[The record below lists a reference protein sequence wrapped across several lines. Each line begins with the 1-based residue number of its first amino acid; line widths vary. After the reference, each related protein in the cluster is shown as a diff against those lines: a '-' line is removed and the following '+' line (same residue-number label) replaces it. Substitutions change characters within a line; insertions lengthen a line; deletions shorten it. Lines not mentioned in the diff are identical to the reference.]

1 MPPNTPE
8 ATSLLN
14 GVTIMLTDPKCKNA
28 KPKDKAYKLTDE
40 KSLYLEVMPNGA
52 KYWRMKYRFGGKEKR
67 LAFGVYP
74 ETGLKEARAKR
85 DEARKLLADGADPG
99 ETRKAMKAA
108 QIADAETFEVVAR
121 EWFAKNAASW
131 AENHSNRVIRRLE
144 RDIFPWLGNIPIRSI
159 DAPKLLGALRRIEE
173 RGAVETAHRALQ
185 NCGQIFRYAI
195 ATGRAE
201 RDITADL
208 KGALQPVKGG
218 HFAAVT
224 DPKQV
229 AELLRA
235 IDTYQGTFTVQCAL
249 KLAPLFFVRPG
260 ELRQAEWKDF
270 DLDAAEW
277 RYTVTKT
284 DTAHIVPLATQ
295 AMTILQELHAATGH
309 GRYVFPSARTP
320 NGSRPMSDVALL
332 AALRRMGFEKDETSV
347 HGFRALART
356 ILDEVLG
363 FRPDFI
369 EHQLA
374 HAVRDPN
381 GRAYNRTAHLS
392 ERKKMMQAWADYL
405 DNLKAG
411 ATVLS
416 FKQTA

>member
-1 MPPNTPE
+1 
-8 ATSLLN
+8 
-14 GVTIMLTDPKCKNA
+14 MLTDPKCKNA
-28 KPKDKAYKLTDE
+28 KAKEKSYKLADE
-40 KSLYLEVMPNGA
+40 KGLYLEVMPNGA

-85 DEARKLLADGADPG
+85 DDSRKLLADGADPS

-108 QIADAETFEVVAR
+108 QMADAETFEVVAR
-121 EWFAKNAASW
+121 EWWNKNAPTW
-131 AENHSNRVIRRLE
+131 AENHSNRTLRRLE
-144 RDIFPWLGNIPIRSI
+144 RDIFPWLGNAPVRTI
-159 DAPKLLGALRRIEE
+159 DAPKLLAALRRIES

-201 RDITADL
+201 RDISADL
-208 KGALQPVKGG
+208 KGALPPVKGG
-218 HFAAVT
+218 HFAAIT
-224 DPKQV
+224 EPKQV

-235 IDTYQGTFTVQCAL
+235 IDGYQGTLTVQCAL

-260 ELRQAEWKDF
+260 ELRQAEWAHF
-270 DLDAAEW
+270 DLEAAEW

-295 AMTILQELHAATGH
+295 AIELLRELHALTGH
-309 GRYVFPSARTP
+309 GRYVFSSARTP

-332 AALRRMGFEKDETSV
+332 AALRRMGFTKDEASV

-381 GRAYNRTAHLS
+381 GRAYNRTAHLP
-392 ERKKMMQAWADYL
+392 ERRKMMQSWADYL
-405 DNLKAG
+405 DALKKG
-411 ATVLS
+411 AEIIP
-416 FKQTA
+416 FRQTA

>member
-1 MPPNTPE
+1 
-8 ATSLLN
+8 
-14 GVTIMLTDPKCKNA
+14 MLTDPKCKNA
-28 KPKDKAYKLTDE
+28 KPKDKPYKLADE
-40 KSLYLEVMPNGA
+40 KSLYLEVMPSGA
-52 KYWRMKYRFGGKEKR
+52 KYWRMKYRYGGKEKR

-85 DEARKLLADGADPG
+85 DDARKLLADGADPG

-108 QIADAETFEVVAR
+108 QVADAETFEVVAR
-121 EWFAKNAASW
+121 EWFAKNAPIW
-131 AENHSNRVIRRLE
+131 VENHRNRTLRRLE
-144 RDIFPWLGNIPIRSI
+144 RDIFPWLGNAPIRTI
-159 DAPKLLGALRRIEE
+159 DAPKLLGVLRRIEN

-195 ATGRAE
+195 STGRAE
-201 RDITADL
+201 RDVSSDL
-208 KGALQPVKGG
+208 KGALRPVKGG

-235 IDTYQGTFTVQCAL
+235 IEDYQGTFTVQCAL

-260 ELRQAEWKDF
+260 ELRQAEWAHF

-295 AMTILQELHAATGH
+295 AVAILQELHALTGH

-332 AALRRMGFEKDETSV
+332 AALRRMGFSKDEATV

-356 ILDEVLG
+356 VLDEVLG
-363 FRPDFI
+363 FRPDYI

-381 GRAYNRTAHLS
+381 GRAYNRTAHLP
-392 ERKKMMQAWADYL
+392 ERRKMMQAWADYL
-405 DNLKAG
+405 DSLTAG
-411 ATVLS
+411 AEVIQ
-416 FKQTA
+416 FKRTA

>member
-1 MPPNTPE
+1 
-8 ATSLLN
+8 
-14 GVTIMLTDPKCKNA
+14 MLTDPKCKNA
-28 KPKDKAYKLTDE
+28 KSKDKAYKLADE

-74 ETGLKEARAKR
+74 ETGLKEARTKR

-108 QIADAETFEVVAR
+108 QVADTDTFEVVAR

-131 AENHSNRVIRRLE
+131 VENHGNRIIRRLE
-144 RDIFPWLGNIPIRSI
+144 RDIFPWLGNAPIRGI

-201 RDITADL
+201 RDISADL
-208 KGALQPVKGG
+208 KGALPPVKGG
-218 HFAAVT
+218 HFSAVT
-224 DPKQV
+224 EPKQV

-235 IDTYQGTFTVQCAL
+235 IDAYQGTFTVQCAL

-270 DLDAAEW
+270 DLEAAEW

-295 AMTILQELHAATGH
+295 ALSILQELHAATGH

-332 AALRRMGFEKDETSV
+332 AALRRMGFDKDETSV

-381 GRAYNRTAHLS
+381 GRAYNRTAHLA
-392 ERKKMMQAWADYL
+392 ERKKMMQSWADYL
-405 DNLKAG
+405 DSLKAG
-411 ATVLS
+411 AQVIP
-416 FKQTA
+416 FKRTG

>member
-1 MPPNTPE
+1 
-8 ATSLLN
+8 
-14 GVTIMLTDPKCKNA
+14 MLTDPKCKNA
-28 KPKDKAYKLTDE
+28 KPKDKAYKLADE
-40 KSLYLEVMPNGA
+40 KGLYLEIMPNGA
-52 KYWRMKYRFGGKEKR
+52 KCWRMKYRYGGKEKR

-108 QIADAETFEVVAR
+108 QVADAETFEVVAR
-121 EWFAKNAASW
+121 EWFAKNEATW
-131 AENHSNRVIRRLE
+131 AENHGNRVIRRLE
-144 RDIFPWLGNIPIRSI
+144 RDIFPWLGNAPIRGI

-201 RDITADL
+201 RDISADL
-208 KGALQPVKGG
+208 KGALPQVKGG

-235 IDTYQGTFTVQCAL
+235 IDAYQGTFTVQCAL

-284 DTAHIVPLATQ
+284 DTAHIVPLANQ
-295 AMTILQELHAATGH
+295 AAAILQELHAATGH

-332 AALRRMGFEKDETSV
+332 AALRRMGFDKDETSV

-381 GRAYNRTAHLS
+381 GRAYNRTAHLT
-392 ERKKMMQAWADYL
+392 ERKKMMQSWADYL
-405 DNLKAG
+405 DSLKAG
-411 ATVLS
+411 AQVIP
-416 FKQTA
+416 FKRTG

>member
-1 MPPNTPE
+1 
-8 ATSLLN
+8 
-14 GVTIMLTDPKCKNA
+14 MLTDPKCKNA

>member
-1 MPPNTPE
+1 
-8 ATSLLN
+8 
-14 GVTIMLTDPKCKNA
+14 MLTDPKCKNA
-28 KPKDKAYKLTDE
+28 KPKDKSYKLADE

-52 KYWRMKYRFGGKEKR
+52 KYWRMKYRHGGKEKR

-108 QIADAETFEVVAR
+108 QVADAETFEVVAR
-121 EWFAKNAASW
+121 EWFAKNSPTW
-131 AENHSNRVIRRLE
+131 AENHRNRTIRRLE
-144 RDIFPWLGNIPIRSI
+144 RDIFPWLGNIPIRDI
-159 DAPKLLGALRRIEE
+159 NAPKLLGALRRVES

-201 RDITADL
+201 RDISSDL
-208 KGALQPVKGG
+208 KGALPPVKGK

-229 AELLRA
+229 SELLRA
-235 IDTYQGTFTVQCAL
+235 IYDYQGTFTVQCAL

-260 ELRQAEWKDF
+260 ELRQAEWTHF
-270 DLDAAEW
+270 DLNTAEW

-295 AMTILQELHAATGH
+295 AVTILQELYALTGH

-332 AALRRMGFEKDETSV
+332 AALRRMGFSKDEATV

-356 ILDEVLG
+356 VLDEVLG

-381 GRAYNRTAHLS
+381 GRAYNRTAHLP
-392 ERKKMMQAWADYL
+392 ERRNMMQAWADYL
-405 DNLKAG
+405 DNLKKG
-411 ATVLS
+411 ADVLS

>member
-1 MPPNTPE
+1 
-8 ATSLLN
+8 
-14 GVTIMLTDPKCKNA
+14 MLTDPKCKNA
-28 KPKDKAYKLTDE
+28 KPKEKAYKLADE
-40 KSLYLEVMPNGA
+40 KGLYLEVMPNGA

-74 ETGLKEARAKR
+74 EIGLGKARTKR
-85 DEARKLLADGADPG
+85 DDARKLLADGADPG

-131 AENHSNRVIRRLE
+131 VENHGNRIIRRLE
-144 RDIFPWLGNIPIRSI
+144 RDIFPWLGNAPIRGI

-201 RDITADL
+201 RDISADL
-208 KGALQPVKGG
+208 RGALPPVKGG

-235 IDTYQGTFTVQCAL
+235 IDAYQGTFTVQCAL

-260 ELRQAEWKDF
+260 ELRQAEWRDF
-270 DLDAAEW
+270 DLEAAEW
-277 RYTVTKT
+277 RYNVTKT

-295 AMTILQELHAATGH
+295 AVAILQELRAATGH

-332 AALRRMGFEKDETSV
+332 AALRRMGFDKEEASV

-374 HAVRDPN
+374 HSVRDPN

-392 ERKKMMQAWADYL
+392 ERRKMMQSWADYL
-405 DNLKAG
+405 DSLKAG
-411 ATVLS
+411 AQVIP
-416 FKQTA
+416 FPATA

>member
-1 MPPNTPE
+1 
-8 ATSLLN
+8 
-14 GVTIMLTDPKCKNA
+14 MLTDPKCKNA
-28 KPKDKAYKLTDE
+28 KPKDKAYKLADE
-40 KSLYLEVMPNGA
+40 KGLYLEIMPNSA

-67 LAFGVYP
+67 LALGVYP
-74 ETGLKEARAKR
+74 EIGLKEARAKR
-85 DEARKLLADGADPG
+85 DEARKLLADGTDPG

-131 AENHSNRVIRRLE
+131 AENHGNRVIRRLE
-144 RDIFPWLGNIPIRSI
+144 RDIFPWLGNAPIRGI

-185 NCGQIFRYAI
+185 NCGQVFRYAI

-201 RDITADL
+201 RDLSADL
-208 KGALQPVKGG
+208 KGALPPVKGG

-235 IDTYQGTFTVQCAL
+235 IDAYQGTFTVQCAL

-270 DLDAAEW
+270 DLEAAEW

-284 DTAHIVPLATQ
+284 GTAHIVPLANQ
-295 AMTILQELHAATGH
+295 AVAILQELHAATGH

-332 AALRRMGFEKDETSV
+332 AALRRMGFDKDETSV

-381 GRAYNRTAHLS
+381 GRAYNRTAHLP
-392 ERKKMMQAWADYL
+392 ERKKMMQSWADYL
-405 DNLKAG
+405 DSLKAG
-411 ATVLS
+411 AQVIP
-416 FKQTA
+416 FKRVG

>member
-1 MPPNTPE
+1 MPPAVPE
-8 ATSLLN
+8 ASSLLN
-14 GVTIMLTDPKCKNA
+14 GVTNMLTDPKCKNA
-28 KPKDKAYKLTDE
+28 KPREKAYKLADE
-40 KSLYLEVMPNGA
+40 KSLYLEIMPNGA
-52 KYWRMKYRFGGKEKR
+52 KYWRMKYRYGGKEKR

-74 ETGLKEARAKR
+74 EIGLKDARAKR
-85 DEARKLLADGADPG
+85 DDARKLLSDGADPG

-108 QIADAETFEVVAR
+108 QLADSETFEVVAR

-131 AENHSNRVIRRLE
+131 AENHSNRIIRRLE
-144 RDIFPWLGNIPIRSI
+144 RDIFPWLGNAPIGNI
-159 DAPKLLGALRRIEE
+159 DAPKLLGALRRIET
-173 RGAVETAHRALQ
+173 RGAVETAHRTLQ

-201 RDITADL
+201 RDVAADL
-208 KGALQPVKGG
+208 KGALPPVKAG
-218 HFAAVT
+218 HFAAMIE
-224 DPKQV
+224 PKEV

-235 IDTYQGTFTVQCAL
+235 IHAYQGTFTVQCAL

-260 ELRQAEWKDF
+260 ELRHAEWAHF
-270 DLDAAEW
+270 DLDTAEW

-284 DTAHIVPLATQ
+284 DTPHIVPLANQ
-295 AMTILQELHAATGH
+295 AVELLRELHALTGH

-332 AALRRMGFEKDETSV
+332 AALRRMGFSKDEATV

-356 ILDEVLG
+356 VLDEVLG

-381 GRAYNRTAHLS
+381 GRAYNRTAHIA

-405 DNLKAG
+405 DALKAG
-411 ATVLS
+411 ANVIPFRQS
-416 FKQTA
+416 A

>member
-1 MPPNTPE
+1 
-8 ATSLLN
+8 
-14 GVTIMLTDPKCKNA
+14 MLTDPKCKNA
-28 KPKDKAYKLTDE
+28 KPKDKTYKLADE

-52 KYWRMKYRFGGKEKR
+52 KYWHMKYRFGGKEKR

-108 QIADAETFEVVAR
+108 QVADAETFEVVAR
-121 EWFAKNAASW
+121 EWFAKNATSW
-131 AENHSNRVIRRLE
+131 VENHGNRIIRRLE
-144 RDIFPWLGNIPIRSI
+144 RDIFPWLGNAPIRSI

-195 ATGRAE
+195 AIGRAE
-201 RDITADL
+201 RDMSADL
-208 KGALQPVKGG
+208 KGALTPVKGG

-235 IDTYQGTFTVQCAL
+235 IDAYQGTFTVHCAL

-270 DLDAAEW
+270 DL
-277 RYTVTKT
+277 
-284 DTAHIVPLATQ
+284 
-295 AMTILQELHAATGH
+295 ELWGH
-309 GRYVFPSARTP
+309 PS
-320 NGSRPMSDVALL
+320 GSTNEFQYQV
-332 AALRRMGFEKDETSV
+332 
-347 HGFRALART
+347 
-356 ILDEVLG
+356 
-363 FRPDFI
+363 
-369 EHQLA
+369 
-374 HAVRDPN
+374 
-381 GRAYNRTAHLS
+381 
-392 ERKKMMQAWADYL
+392 
-405 DNLKAG
+405 
-411 ATVLS
+411 
-416 FKQTA
+416 

>member
-1 MPPNTPE
+1 
-8 ATSLLN
+8 
-14 GVTIMLTDPKCKNA
+14 MLTDPKCKNA
-28 KPKDKAYKLTDE
+28 KPKDKSYKLTDE
-40 KSLYLEVMPNGA
+40 KGLYLEVMPNGA
-52 KYWRMKYRFGGKEKR
+52 KYWRMKYRYGSKEKR

-74 ETGLKEARAKR
+74 EIGLKESRTKR

-108 QIADAETFEVVAR
+108 QVADADTFEVVAR
-121 EWFAKNAASW
+121 EWWMKNAPTW
-131 AENHSNRVIRRLE
+131 AENHSNRTLRRLE
-144 RDIFPWLGNIPIRSI
+144 RDIFPWLGNAPIRTI
-159 DAPKLLGALRRIEE
+159 DAPKLLAALRRIES
-173 RGAVETAHRALQ
+173 RGAVETAHRTLQ

-201 RDITADL
+201 RDISTDL
-208 KGALQPVKGG
+208 KGALPPVKGG
-218 HFAAVT
+218 PFAAIT
-224 DPKQV
+224 EPKQV

-235 IDTYQGTFTVQCAL
+235 IADYQGTLTVQCAL

-260 ELRQAEWKDF
+260 ELRQAEWLHF
-270 DLDAAEW
+270 DLNAAEW
-277 RYTVTKT
+277 RYNVTKT

-295 AMTILQELHAATGH
+295 AVELLRELHALTGH

-332 AALRRMGFEKDETSV
+332 AALRRMGFSKDEATV

-356 ILDEVLG
+356 VLDEVLG
-363 FRPDFI
+363 FRPDYI

-381 GRAYNRTAHLS
+381 GRAYNLTAHLA
-392 ERKKMMQAWADYL
+392 ERRKMMQSWADYL
-405 DNLKAG
+405 DSLKLG
-411 ATVLS
+411 AAVIP
-416 FKQTA
+416 FQKMA

>member
-1 MPPNTPE
+1 
-8 ATSLLN
+8 
-14 GVTIMLTDPKCKNA
+14 MLTDPKCKNA
-28 KPKDKAYKLTDE
+28 KAKEKSYKLADE
-40 KSLYLEVMPNGA
+40 KGLYLEVMPNGA
-52 KYWRMKYRFGGKEKR
+52 KYWRMKYRYGGKEKR

-74 ETGLKEARAKR
+74 EIGLKEARAKR
-85 DEARKLLADGADPG
+85 DDARKLLADGADPG

-108 QIADAETFEVVAR
+108 QVADAETFEVVAR
-121 EWFAKNAASW
+121 EWWGKNAPAW
-131 AENHSNRVIRRLE
+131 AENHSNRTLRRLE
-144 RDIFPWLGNIPIRSI
+144 RDIFPWLGNAPIRTI
-159 DAPKLLGALRRIEE
+159 DAPKLLAALRRIES
-173 RGAVETAHRALQ
+173 RGAVESAHRALQ

-201 RDITADL
+201 RDISADL
-208 KGALQPVKGG
+208 KGALPPVKGG
-218 HFAAVT
+218 HFAAMT
-224 DPKQV
+224 EPKQV

-235 IDTYQGTFTVQCAL
+235 IDDYQGTLTVQCAL

-260 ELRQAEWKDF
+260 ELRQAEWAHF

-295 AMTILQELHAATGH
+295 AIELLRELHALTGN

-332 AALRRMGFEKDETSV
+332 AALRRMGFSKDEATV

-356 ILDEVLG
+356 VLDEVLG
-363 FRPDFI
+363 FRPDYI

-381 GRAYNRTAHLS
+381 GRAYNRTAHLP
-392 ERKKMMQAWADYL
+392 ERRRMMQSWADYL
-405 DNLKAG
+405 DALKKG
-411 ATVLS
+411 AEVIP
-416 FKQTA
+416 FRQTA

>member
-1 MPPNTPE
+1 
-8 ATSLLN
+8 
-14 GVTIMLTDPKCKNA
+14 MLTDPKCKNA
-28 KPKDKAYKLTDE
+28 KPKEKAYKLADE

-52 KYWRMKYRFGGKEKR
+52 KYWRMKYRYGGKEKR
-67 LAFGVYP
+67 MAFGVYP
-74 ETGLKEARAKR
+74 EIGLKDARTKR
-85 DEARKLLADGADPG
+85 DDARKLLSDGIDPN
-99 ETRKAMKAA
+99 ENRKAMKAA

-121 EWFAKNAASW
+121 EWFANNAAGW
-131 AENHSNRVIRRLE
+131 VENHGNRIIRRLE
-144 RDIFPWLGNIPIRSI
+144 RDIFPWLGNAPIRDL
-159 DAPKLLGALRRIEE
+159 DAPKLLGALRRIQE

-201 RDITADL
+201 RDISADL
-208 KGALQPVKGG
+208 KGALPPVKGG

-235 IDTYQGTFTVQCAL
+235 IDAYQGTFTVQCAL

-270 DLDAAEW
+270 DLEAAEW

-295 AMTILQELHAATGH
+295 AMAILQELNAATGH

-332 AALRRMGFEKDETSV
+332 AALRRMGFDKNETSV

-381 GRAYNRTAHLS
+381 GRAYNRTAHLV

-405 DNLKAG
+405 DDLKQG
-411 ATVLS
+411 AT
-416 FKQTA
+416 